1 MKRFLPVL
9 FFTLIFAHEPKTE
22 LPDWKNYYRLG
33 TVNVQFNN
41 LGIASYA
48 RLKRTTSHTFQDIR
62 FYGHFFEKDQ
72 EIRIRQKTSRRYM
85 SFDKFYSY
93 TTLIYE
99 KNTFIDVD
107 LRYHYNQGLGWL
119 IQNKESGNM
128 TTEIGFAFDNSD
140 YLNTE
145 QKTSYARGGFTVDQ
159 KIGTFETKI
168 EFEYFQQ
175 ISEKN
180 ENTDLSRFQ
189 ILGEIQYSF
198 KKGMSLV
205 CGLTQDIPKGKP
217 FNFETASVF
226 ITIALNRPLNWT
238 F

>member
-1 MKRFLPVL
+1 
-9 FFTLIFAHEPKTE
+9 
-22 LPDWKNYYRLG
+22 
-33 TVNVQFNN
+33 
-41 LGIASYA
+41 
-48 RLKRTTSHTFQDIR
+48 
-62 FYGHFFEKDQ
+62 
-72 EIRIRQKTSRRYM
+72 
-85 SFDKFYSY
+85 
-93 TTLIYE
+93 
-99 KNTFIDVD
+99 
-107 LRYHYNQGLGWL
+107 
-119 IQNKESGNM
+119 M

-205 CGLTQDIPKGKP
+205 CGLTQDIPKEKP